1 MRCTLFFSFAS
12 SILPTFAALIG
23 AVALSACS
31 WFAPYRIDVRQ
42 GNYVDEAM
50 LAQLKPGMTRDNVR
64 FVLGSPL
71 VADVF
76 RNDRWDYVYRFKPG
90 RGEAKQR
97 TISVFFNGDKFD
109 RVEGD
114 LTPPEGG
121 QAAEP
126 RSRVIEVPKVEDD

>member
-1 MRCTLFFSFAS
+1 MS
-12 SILPTFAALIG
+12 ALAVLAG
-23 AVALSACS
+23 ALVLSACS

-42 GNYVDEAM
+42 GNYIDETM

-76 RNDRWDYVYRFKPG
+76 RNDRWDYIYRFKPG
-90 RGEAKQR
+90 HGEAWQR

-114 LTPPEGG
+114 LTPPEGA
-121 QAAEP
+121 QAAGP
-126 RSRVIEVPKVEDD
+126 RSRVIEVPKAKD